1 MEARRNF
8 SACGD
13 IRAGASLVMGVVT
26 VSSTPSRTSP
36 LGISSGNSAS
46 RSQPLRQR
54 PVSFV
59 AFKLPDPKAVKA
71 LTTSRKQAKRAQ
83 SASLDSASAS
93 PSSAAVVVDLDYS
106 EVAEALENIYKLSPA
121 EVSDMEL
128 DSERCRRGNRR
139 KRTKESVVGG
149 EGVVRNSKRRMRR
162 LSLDARMALRRLRKE
177 EGEVISG
184 DGVRKGA
191 SEEREEVEV
200 VKLLREYSVSID
212 LVSFDWKKMNIP
224 PVLSLSEHMWLF
236 KLLQPMKAMLKVKE
250 NLQEDLGREPTDAE
264 LAKAVDMS
272 VVKMK
277 RELEVGHTARNK
289 IIKHNLRLVLFVM
302 NKHYQDIASA
312 QKFNDLCQAGVKGL
326 IMAIDRFEPK
336 RGLRLSTYALFWI
349 RHSIVRSMT
358 LSSFTRVS
366 FGVESVRLEIQ
377 KAKLE
382 LAFDLQRLP
391 TDEEIIERVKLSPER
406 YYEVLKA
413 SKAVGSLNARHAVT
427 QEEFVD
433 GITDIDGVG
442 GDKRRQP
449 ALRLAIDDVLDSL
462 KPKESLV
469 IRQRY
474 GLDGK
479 GRRTLGEIAGNL
491 NVSREMVRKHELKAL
506 MKLKHPARLDYLRRY
521 I

>member
-1 MEARRNF
+1 
-8 SACGD
+8 
-13 IRAGASLVMGVVT
+13 MGVVT
-26 VSSTPSRTSP
+26 VSSAPSRTSP
-36 LGISSGNSAS
+36 LGIGSGYSAGWS
-46 RSQPLRQR
+46 HPLRRR
-54 PVSFV
+54 PVSIV
-59 AFKLPDPKAVKA
+59 AFKSPDPNLVKPI
-71 LTTSRKQAKRAQ
+71 TKSRKQPKRTQ
-83 SASLDSASAS
+83 SVSLESASAS
-93 PSSAAVVVDLDYS
+93 PSLGAVDVDYS

-121 EVSDMEL
+121 EVSDMEFDFKL
-128 DSERCRRGNRR
+128 GRGGHTRKRGKQSVESEEGIVRNR
-139 KRTKESVVGG
+139 KRT
-149 EGVVRNSKRRMRR
+149 MRR
-162 LSLDARMALRRLRKE
+162 LSLNARIALRRPGKE
-177 EGEVISG
+177 EGDVFSR
-184 DGVRKGA
+184 DSVRKRATEG
-191 SEEREEVEV
+191 EREEVEV
-200 VKLLREYSVSID
+200 DKLLREYSVSID
-212 LVSFDWKKMNIP
+212 LVSLDWRKMKIP
-224 PVLSLSEHMWLF
+224 PVLSLAEHKWLF
-236 KLLQPMKAMLKVKE
+236 KLMQPMKGILKVKE
-250 NLQEDLGREPTDAE
+250 NLHEELCREPTNGE
-264 LAKAVDMS
+264 LAEAVNMN
-272 VVKMK
+272 VTKMK

-289 IIKHNLRLVLFVM
+289 IIKHNLRLVLFVI
-302 NKHYQDIASA
+302 NKHYQDIANA

-326 IMAIDRFEPK
+326 IIAVDRFEPK

-366 FGVESVRLEIQ
+366 FGIESVKQEIQ
-377 KAKLE
+377 KVKLE
-382 LAFDLQRLP
+382 LTFELQRLP
-391 TDEEIIERVKLSPER
+391 TDEEIIERMRISPER
-406 YYEVLKA
+406 YYEVLKT
-413 SKAVGSLNARHAVT
+413 SKSVRSLNGRHTVT
-427 QEEFVD
+427 QEEFID